1 MKVLSSHQLRA
12 DLALAC
18 ITVHQKTA
26 KGREKKSKNKNEQ
39 FTKCTRANKNKKRTR
54 RVGFG
59 RLRRIHWFLS
69 IRRRKTRSPSL
80 RKSLINTHHSQATD
94 PRFITKRNKTKEK
107 PRIDLTAEG
116 KRKRPPKQ
124 SSQTQII
131 KQRGEEEYN
140 NCIFR
145 WSKRGGGGRQTR
157 SLGEYIE
164 WRLVG

>member
-80 RKSLINTHHSQATD
+80 RKSLINTHHSQATEPKIHYQEKQNERETKD
-94 PRFITKRNKTKEK
+94 RFNSRRQTKETTK
-107 PRIDLTAEG
+107 TIITNTNH
-116 KRKRPPKQ
+116 
-124 SSQTQII
+124 QTE
-131 KQRGEEEYN
+131 R
-140 NCIFR
+140 
-145 WSKRGGGGRQTR
+145 RGG
-157 SLGEYIE
+157 
-164 WRLVG
+164 V